1 MPTQQWYSVRS
12 VFRTDRVEDGKPAG
26 KMFEERV
33 VVFRALNE
41 QEALAK
47 GEAEARRYAE
57 ADTHPKMLDHL
68 VAFSLW
74 EEELCEGEEVWS
86 CLRQLE
92 VSDDEFLDR
101 VYAGEMLGGRHAER
115 GE

>member
-1 MPTQQWYSVRS
+1 VRS
-12 VFRTDRVEDGKPAG
+12 VFRTDRIEKGKPLRI
-26 KMFEERV
+26 FEERV
-33 VVFRALNE
+33 VIFQAASE

-47 GEAEARRYAE
+47 GEAEARRYAQ
-57 ADTHPKMLDHL
+57 ADTHPKMLNHL

-74 EEELCEGEEVWS
+74 EEELREGEEVWS

-92 VSDDEFLDR
+92 ISDADFLGR
-101 VYAGEMLGGRHAER
+101 VYAGEVLGLRHREL